1 MIIKAK
7 ITGNFTQVSN
17 ELINHP
23 HLSNTAK
30 LLCIKILSLPENWR
44 LNTKYLANFLGL
56 GVRATQK
63 YLRELIEAGIFEKAQ
78 ELDEKNGQYTK
89 NFSIIFCNNDEE
101 AKELNEPLQSPK
113 NSENKT
119 QSMENDGFVKSDEA
133 ESMENDG
140 FVKSDEA
147 ESMENKSVDNGE
159 KNPPSGFNS
168 HIYNKEF
175 FSHKKFLYRLKNF
188 SNQNIFLLFESA
200 KVKKADLDLSG
211 FDEREQEAIR
221 QWFEYKKRLGKGKF
235 GTKSKELQ
243 LKKLR
248 GFKMANQNII
258 AIINQSIA
266 NAWQGLFAFKTKQ
279 SKASVRQS
287 EKDDLMAYFD
297 SLEAVK

>member
-113 NSENKT
+113 NSESKT
-119 QSMENDGFVKSDEA
+119 QSMENDGFVKSEA
-133 ESMENDG
+133 
-140 FVKSDEA
+140 A

-221 QWFEYKKRLGKGKF
+221 QWFEYKKRLAKGKF

>member
-113 NSENKT
+113 NSESKT
-119 QSMENDGFVKSDEA
+119 QSMENDGFVKSEA
-133 ESMENDG
+133 
-140 FVKSDEA
+140 A

-297 SLEAVK
+297 SLEAAK

>member
-63 YLRELIEAGIFEKAQ
+63 YLRELIETGIFEKIQ

-89 NFSIIFCNNDEE
+89 NFSIIFCDNDEE

-113 NSENKT
+113 NSESQT
-119 QSMENDGFVKSDEA
+119 Q
-133 ESMENDG
+133 SMENDG

-211 FDEREQEAIR
+211 FDEREQEAIK

-266 NAWQGLFAFKTKQ
+266 NAWQGLFGFKTKQ

>member
-63 YLRELIEAGIFEKAQ
+63 YLRELIETGIFEKIQ

-89 NFSIIFCNNDEE
+89 NFSIIFCDNDEE

-133 ESMENDG
+133 ESMEN
-140 FVKSDEA
+140 
-147 ESMENKSVDNGE
+147 NSVDNGE
-159 KNPPSGFNS
+159 RNPPSGFNS

-175 FSHKKFLYRLKNF
+175 FSNKKFLYRLKNF

-200 KVKKADLDLSG
+200 KVKKADLDLNG
-211 FDEREQEAIR
+211 FDEREQEAIK
-221 QWFEYKKRLGKGKF
+221 QWFEYKKRLAKGKF

>member
-133 ESMENDG
+133 Q
-140 FVKSDEA
+140 
-147 ESMENKSVDNGE
+147 SMENKSVDNGE

-211 FDEREQEAIR
+211 FDEREQEAIK

-297 SLEAVK
+297 SLEAAK

>member
-113 NSENKT
+113 NSESQT
-119 QSMENDGFVKSDEA
+119 Q
-133 ESMENDG
+133 SMENDG

-211 FDEREQEAIR
+211 FDEREQEAIK
-221 QWFEYKKRLGKGKF
+221 QWFEYKKRLAKGKF

-248 GFKMANQNII
+248 GFKMANQNIN

>member
-89 NFSIIFCNNDEE
+89 NFSIIFCDNDEE

-113 NSENKT
+113 NSESKT

-133 ESMENDG
+133 ESME
-140 FVKSDEA
+140 S
-147 ESMENKSVDNGE
+147 KSVDNGE

-175 FSHKKFLYRLKNF
+175 FSNKKFLYRLKNF

-211 FDEREQEAIR
+211 FDEREQEAIK
-221 QWFEYKKRLGKGKF
+221 QWFEYKKRLAKGKF

>member
-63 YLRELIEAGIFEKAQ
+63 YLRELIETGIFEKIQ

-89 NFSIIFCNNDEE
+89 NFSIIFCDNDEE

-119 QSMENDGFVKSDEA
+119 QSMENDGFVKSDE
-133 ESMENDG
+133 G
-140 FVKSDEA
+140 

-175 FSHKKFLYRLKNF
+175 FSNKKFLYRLKNF

-297 SLEAVK
+297 SLEAAK

>member
-63 YLRELIEAGIFEKAQ
+63 YLRELVEAGIFEKAQ

-89 NFSIIFCNNDEE
+89 NFSIIFCENDEE

-119 QSMENDGFVKSDEA
+119 Q
-133 ESMENDG
+133 SMENDG

>member
-63 YLRELIEAGIFEKAQ
+63 YLRELIETGIFEKIQ

-89 NFSIIFCNNDEE
+89 NFSIIFCENDEE

-119 QSMENDGFVKSDEA
+119 Q
-133 ESMENDG
+133 SMENDG

-211 FDEREQEAIR
+211 FDEREQEAIK

-297 SLEAVK
+297 SLEAAK

>member
-7 ITGNFTQVSN
+7 LKGNFTQVSN

-23 HLSNTAK
+23 HLSNNAK
-30 LLCIKILSLPENWR
+30 LLCIKILSLPNSWK

-89 NFSIIFCNNDEE
+89 NFSIIFCDNDEE

-113 NSENKT
+113 NSESKT
-119 QSMENDGFVKSDEA
+119 QSMENDGFI
-133 ESMENDG
+133 
-140 FVKSDEA
+140 KSDEA

-211 FDEREQEAIR
+211 FDEREQEAIK
-221 QWFEYKKRLGKGKF
+221 QWFEYKKRLAKGKF

>member
-63 YLRELIEAGIFEKAQ
+63 YLRELIETGIFEKIQ

-113 NSENKT
+113 NSESKT
-119 QSMENDGFVKSDEA
+119 QSMENDGFVKDA
-133 ESMENDG
+133 NA
-140 FVKSDEA
+140 K
-147 ESMENKSVDNGE
+147 SMENKSVDNGE

-211 FDEREQEAIR
+211 FDEREQEAIK

>member
-89 NFSIIFCNNDEE
+89 NFSIIFCDNDEE

-113 NSENKT
+113 NSESKT
-119 QSMENDGFVKSDEA
+119 Q
-133 ESMENDG
+133 SMENDG

>member
-63 YLRELIEAGIFEKAQ
+63 YLRELIETGIFEKIQ

-89 NFSIIFCNNDEE
+89 NFSIIFCDNDEE

-113 NSENKT
+113 NSESKT
-119 QSMENDGFVKSDEA
+119 QSMENDGFVKDA
-133 ESMENDG
+133 NA
-140 FVKSDEA
+140 K
-147 ESMENKSVDNGE
+147 SMENKSVDNGE

-211 FDEREQEAIR
+211 FDEKEQEAIK

-297 SLEAVK
+297 SLEAAK

>member
-63 YLRELIEAGIFEKAQ
+63 YLRELIETGIFEKIQ

-89 NFSIIFCNNDEE
+89 NFSIIFCDNDEE

-113 NSENKT
+113 NSESKT
-119 QSMENDGFVKSDEA
+119 Q
-133 ESMENDG
+133 SMENDG

-211 FDEREQEAIR
+211 FDEREQEAIK

-297 SLEAVK
+297 SLEAAK

>member
-63 YLRELIEAGIFEKAQ
+63 YLRELIEAGIFEKIQ

-89 NFSIIFCNNDEE
+89 NFSIIFCENDEE

-133 ESMENDG
+133 EN
-140 FVKSDEA
+140 
-147 ESMENKSVDNGE
+147 MENKSVDNGE

-211 FDEREQEAIR
+211 FDEREQEAIK
-221 QWFEYKKRLGKGKF
+221 QWFEYKKRLAKGKF

>member
-89 NFSIIFCNNDEE
+89 NFSIIFCDNDEE

-113 NSENKT
+113 NSESKT
-119 QSMENDGFVKSDEA
+119 Q
-133 ESMENDG
+133 SMENDG

-188 SNQNIFLLFESA
+188 SNQNFFLLFESA

-211 FDEREQEAIR
+211 FDEREQEAIK

-297 SLEAVK
+297 SLEAAK

>member
-89 NFSIIFCNNDEE
+89 NFSIIFCENDEE

-113 NSENKT
+113 NSESKT
-119 QSMENDGFVKSDEA
+119 QSMENDGFVKSEA
-133 ESMENDG
+133 
-140 FVKSDEA
+140 A

-248 GFKMANQNII
+248 GFKMANQNIN

>member
-63 YLRELIEAGIFEKAQ
+63 YLKELTHAGIFEKMQ

-89 NFSIIFCNNDEE
+89 NFSIIFCDNDEE

-113 NSENKT
+113 NSESKT
-119 QSMENDGFVKSDEA
+119 Q
-133 ESMENDG
+133 SMENDG

-175 FSHKKFLYRLKNF
+175 FSNKKFLYRLKNF
-188 SNQNIFLLFESA
+188 SNQNIFLLFESE
-200 KVKKADLDLSG
+200 KVKKANLDLIG
-211 FDEREQEAIR
+211 FDEREQEAIK

>member
-89 NFSIIFCNNDEE
+89 NFSIIFCDNDEE

-113 NSENKT
+113 NSESQT
-119 QSMENDGFVKSDEA
+119 Q
-133 ESMENDG
+133 SMENDG

-211 FDEREQEAIR
+211 FDEKEQEAIK
-221 QWFEYKKRLGKGKF
+221 QWFEYKKRLAKGKF

-297 SLEAVK
+297 SLEAAK

>member
-113 NSENKT
+113 NSESKT
-119 QSMENDGFVKSDEA
+119 QSMENDGFVKSEA
-133 ESMENDG
+133 
-140 FVKSDEA
+140 A

-175 FSHKKFLYRLKNF
+175 FSNKKFLYRLKNF

-211 FDEREQEAIR
+211 FDEREQEAIK
-221 QWFEYKKRLGKGKF
+221 QWFEYKKRLAKGKF

>member
-89 NFSIIFCNNDEE
+89 NFSIIFCNNNEE

-113 NSENKT
+113 NSESQT
-119 QSMENDGFVKSDEA
+119 Q
-133 ESMENDG
+133 SMENDG

-211 FDEREQEAIR
+211 FDEREQEAIK
-221 QWFEYKKRLGKGKF
+221 QWFEYKKRLAKGKF

>member
-7 ITGNFTQVSN
+7 LKGNFTQVSN

-63 YLRELIEAGIFEKAQ
+63 YLRELIDVGIFEKAQ
-78 ELDEKNGQYTK
+78 ELDEKSAKYTQ
-89 NFSIIFCNNDEE
+89 NFTIIFNSFDDEE
-101 AKELNEPLQSPK
+101 KELNECNESPK
-113 NSENKT
+113 NSVNEN
-119 QSMENDGFVKSDEA
+119 

-211 FDEREQEAIR
+211 FDEREQEAIK

>member
-63 YLRELIEAGIFEKAQ
+63 YLRELIETGIFEKIQ

-89 NFSIIFCNNDEE
+89 NFSIIFCENDEE

-113 NSENKT
+113 NSESKT
-119 QSMENDGFVKSDEA
+119 Q
-133 ESMENDG
+133 SMENDG

-211 FDEREQEAIR
+211 FDEREQEAIK

-297 SLEAVK
+297 SLEAAK

>member
-63 YLRELIEAGIFEKAQ
+63 YLRELIETGIFEKAQ

-89 NFSIIFCNNDEE
+89 NFSIIFCDNDEE

-113 NSENKT
+113 NSESQT
-119 QSMENDGFVKSDEA
+119 Q
-133 ESMENDG
+133 SMENDG

-175 FSHKKFLYRLKNF
+175 FSNKKFLYRLKNF

-211 FDEREQEAIR
+211 FDEREQEAIK

>member
-63 YLRELIEAGIFEKAQ
+63 YLRELIETGIFEKIQ

-89 NFSIIFCNNDEE
+89 NFSIIFCDNDEE

-113 NSENKT
+113 NSESKT
-119 QSMENDGFVKSDEA
+119 QSMENDGFVKDA
-133 ESMENDG
+133 NA
-140 FVKSDEA
+140 K
-147 ESMENKSVDNGE
+147 SMENKSVDNGE

-211 FDEREQEAIR
+211 FDEREQEAIK

-297 SLEAVK
+297 SLEAAK

>member
-63 YLRELIEAGIFEKAQ
+63 YLRELIETGIFEKIQ

-89 NFSIIFCNNDEE
+89 NFSIIFCDNDEE

-113 NSENKT
+113 NSESKT
-119 QSMENDGFVKSDEA
+119 QSMENDGFVKDA
-133 ESMENDG
+133 NA
-140 FVKSDEA
+140 K
-147 ESMENKSVDNGE
+147 SMENKSVDNGE

-211 FDEREQEAIR
+211 FDEKEQEAIK

>member
-89 NFSIIFCNNDEE
+89 NFSIIFCDNDEE

-113 NSENKT
+113 NSESKT
-119 QSMENDGFVKSDEA
+119 QSMENDGFAKSEA
-133 ESMENDG
+133 
-140 FVKSDEA
+140 A

-200 KVKKADLDLSG
+200 KVKKADLDLNG
-211 FDEREQEAIR
+211 FDEREQEAIK
-221 QWFEYKKRLGKGKF
+221 QWFEYKKRLAKGKF

>member
-23 HLSNTAK
+23 HLSNAAK

-63 YLRELIEAGIFEKAQ
+63 YLRELIETGIFEKIQ

-89 NFSIIFCNNDEE
+89 NFSIIFCDNDEE

-133 ESMENDG
+133 ESMEN
-140 FVKSDEA
+140 
-147 ESMENKSVDNGE
+147 KSVDMGE

-168 HIYNKEF
+168 PIYNKEF
-175 FSHKKFLYRLKNF
+175 FSNKKFLYRLKNF

-211 FDEREQEAIR
+211 FDEREQEAIK

-243 LKKLR
+243 LKKIR

-297 SLEAVK
+297 SLEVAK

>member
-63 YLRELIEAGIFEKAQ
+63 YLRELIETGIFEKIQ

-89 NFSIIFCNNDEE
+89 NFSIIFCENDEE

-113 NSENKT
+113 NSESKT
-119 QSMENDGFVKSDEA
+119 QSMENDGFVKDA
-133 ESMENDG
+133 N
-140 FVKSDEA
+140 A

-211 FDEREQEAIR
+211 FDEREQEAIK

-266 NAWQGLFAFKTKQ
+266 NAWQGLFGFKTKQ

-297 SLEAVK
+297 SLEAAK

>member
-7 ITGNFTQVSN
+7 LKGNFTQVSN
-17 ELINHP
+17 ELINHL

-133 ESMENDG
+133 ESM
-140 FVKSDEA
+140 K
-147 ESMENKSVDNGE
+147 NKSVDNGE

-221 QWFEYKKRLGKGKF
+221 QWFEYKKRLAKGKF

>member
-63 YLRELIEAGIFEKAQ
+63 YLKELTQAGIFEKMQ

-89 NFSIIFCNNDEE
+89 NFSIIFCDNDEE

-119 QSMENDGFVKSDEA
+119 Q
-133 ESMENDG
+133 SMENDG

-211 FDEREQEAIR
+211 FDEREQEAIK

-297 SLEAVK
+297 SLEAAK

>member
-63 YLRELIEAGIFEKAQ
+63 YLRELIETGIFEKAQ
-78 ELDEKNGQYTK
+78 ELDEKNGQYTR
-89 NFSIIFCNNDEE
+89 NFSIIFCENDEE

-119 QSMENDGFVKSDEA
+119 Q
-133 ESMENDG
+133 SMENDG

-221 QWFEYKKRLGKGKF
+221 QWFEYKKRLAKGKF

>member
-63 YLRELIEAGIFEKAQ
+63 YLRELIETGIFEKIQ

-89 NFSIIFCNNDEE
+89 NFSIIFCDNDEE

-119 QSMENDGFVKSDEA
+119 Q
-133 ESMENDG
+133 SMENDG

-211 FDEREQEAIR
+211 FDEREQEAIK
-221 QWFEYKKRLGKGKF
+221 QWFEYKKRLAKGKF

-297 SLEAVK
+297 SLEAAK

>member
-89 NFSIIFCNNDEE
+89 NFSIIFCENDEE

-119 QSMENDGFVKSDEA
+119 Q
-133 ESMENDG
+133 SMENDG

-248 GFKMANQNII
+248 GFKMANQNIN

>member
-63 YLRELIEAGIFEKAQ
+63 YLRELIETGIFEKIQ

-119 QSMENDGFVKSDEA
+119 QSMENDGFVKSEA
-133 ESMENDG
+133 
-140 FVKSDEA
+140 A

-297 SLEAVK
+297 SLEAAK

>member
-7 ITGNFTQVSN
+7 ITWNFTQVSN

-78 ELDEKNGQYTK
+78 ELDEKNGRYTK
-89 NFSIIFCNNDEE
+89 NFSIIFCDNDEE

-119 QSMENDGFVKSDEA
+119 Q
-133 ESMENDG
+133 SMENDG

-211 FDEREQEAIR
+211 FDEREQEAIK

-297 SLEAVK
+297 SLEAAK